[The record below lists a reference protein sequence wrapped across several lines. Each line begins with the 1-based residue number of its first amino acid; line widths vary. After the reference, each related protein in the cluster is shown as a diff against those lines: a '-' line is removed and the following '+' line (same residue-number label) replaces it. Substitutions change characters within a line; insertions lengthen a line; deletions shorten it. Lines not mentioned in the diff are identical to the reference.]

1 MRQLEFCGFVRQLV
15 FLIACTAL
23 CTAGCA
29 SSGRTL
35 GTDADTWANSIS
47 IGDHLSVLTNSG
59 GEKDIYVTAVNE
71 SGISGNKE
79 FIAYSDIQS
88 IRVLPS
94 NSGGSGSTTLVVML
108 TIIVVAAIASLLKS
122 EVEKGFVQPT
132 Q

>member
-1 MRQLEFCGFVRQLV
+1 MRQFESRSVVRQSV
-15 FLIACTAL
+15 FVIACAAL

-35 GTDADTWANSIS
+35 GTDPETWANSIS

-59 GEKDIYVTAVNE
+59 NEKDVHVTAVNK
-71 SGISGNKE
+71 SGISDNKE
-79 FIAYSDIQS
+79 FIPYGDIQS

-94 NSGGSGSTTLVVML
+94 NSGDSGNIMLVVL
-108 TIIVVAAIASLLKS
+108 TIVVVAAIASLVSS
-122 EVEKGFVQPT
+122 EVDKGFVQPA